1 MGLFRAVLATLYLSC
16 GGGTILPPAPPDIG
30 DVSLPA
36 LLPAMGKLVNAQISH
51 APEVTL
57 HFDSPGGDI
66 MAMRAFAAL
75 MHRIEESGTKIVCV
89 VDGDAGSAAFYL
101 LQQCSERVAHPGS
114 RFLWHQYSALLRE
127 NAYTAREL
135 EEIARELRAG
145 SHEASVEIAKRLRIS
160 ADELERRIADRDYFF
175 DAREALEIGAIDRIQ

>member
-36 LLPAMGKLVNAQISH
+36 LLPAMGKLVNAPISH

-75 MHRIEESGTKIVCV
+75 MHRIQESGTKIVCLV
-89 VDGDAGSAAFYL
+89 YVHAGSAPFCL
-101 LQQCSERVAHPGS
+101 LQR
-114 RFLWHQYSALLRE
+114 
-127 NAYTAREL
+127 
-135 EEIARELRAG
+135 
-145 SHEASVEIAKRLRIS
+145 
-160 ADELERRIADRDYFF
+160 
-175 DAREALEIGAIDRIQ
+175 